1 MKMLN
6 VMPRAALV
14 MLPPLL
20 LCAACAPR
28 LPASTAAPIPTL
40 QEMPDLPPALAR
52 PVPPESYSERA
63 AAHIK
68 NWRQRLTGSETR

>member
-28 LPASTAAPIPTL
+28 LPASTSAPIPTQ

-52 PVPPESYSERA
+52 PVPPESFSVKAQQR
-63 AAHIK
+63 IQS
-68 NWRQRLTGSETR
+68 WQQRLTGSETR

>member
-1 MKMLN
+1 MKTPSARL
-6 VMPRAALV
+6 RGLLV
-14 MLPPLL
+14 TLLLPL

-52 PVPPESYSERA
+52 PVPPESHSERA